1 VVRAFRSE
9 LTKLRRWSVL
19 AGVPAMVAV
28 AVGLSY
34 FGLSHM
40 ADPKLTQAAQAIP
53 TTQGLI
59 TLVSFPQRFL
69 DTIVVVMVTAN
80 LAAEWSQ
87 GTLRNLLVREPG
99 RLRLLAGKMLALLL
113 FVAVSASLALFVAAG
128 FVLVAAP
135 SQGMSTAPW
144 ISPGGVIA
152 FVGFWGSELLGL
164 AGVSLLGMLVAV
176 MARSVGT
183 AVGISVA
190 YVLIVEDLVSRA
202 WPDGVVW
209 FPVHLFRYLWGTPS
223 GFTLGAPP
231 MGYTLDVAGALL
243 CMLGF
248 VTVSVMLFRRMD
260 VTA

>member
-34 FGLSHM
+34 FGLSHA
-40 ADPKLTQAAQAIP
+40 ADPRLEQTAQAVP

-69 DTIVVVMVTAN
+69 DTIVIAMVTADV
-80 LAAEWSQ
+80 AAEWSQ

-113 FVAVSASLALFVAAG
+113 LVAVSASLALFVAAG

-135 SQGMSTAPW
+135 AQGMSTAPW
-144 ISPGGVIA
+144 ISSGGVVA
-152 FVGFWGSELLGL
+152 FVGFWARELLGL

-176 MARSVGT
+176 IVRSVGT

-190 YVLIVEDLVSRA
+190 YVLIVEDLIGRA

-231 MGYTLDVAGALL
+231 MGYTLDVAGAVL

-248 VTVSVMLFRRMD
+248 VTVGAMFFRRMD

>member
-1 VVRAFRSE
+1 VGRAFRSE
-9 LTKLRRWSVL
+9 LTKLHRWSVL

-28 AVGLSY
+28 AVGLTY
-34 FGLSHM
+34 FGLSHV
-40 ADPKLTQAAQAIP
+40 ADPRLEQTARAMP
-53 TTQGLI
+53 TAQGLV

-69 DTIVVVMVTAN
+69 DTIVIAIVTAN

-99 RLRLLAGKMLALLL
+99 RLRLLMGKMLALLL
-113 FVAVSASLALFVAAG
+113 FVAVSASFALLVAAG

-135 SQGMSTAPW
+135 SQGLSTAPW
-144 ISPGGVIA
+144 ISLSGAGA
-152 FVGFWGSELLGL
+152 FVGFWGGELLGL

-190 YVLIVEDLVSRA
+190 YVLIVEDLVGRA
-202 WPDGVVW
+202 WPDGVAW

-223 GFTLGAPP
+223 GFTLGVPP
-231 MGYTLDVAGALL
+231 MGYTLDVAGTLL

-248 VTVSVMLFRRMD
+248 VTVSAVLLRRMD
-260 VTA
+260 ITA